1 MKDTGKKSGKNH
13 HAVDRSA
20 DLISAAR
27 QGVGRAKD
35 QVENLTNDR
44 QPTPEGYAQDNVKY
58 ASENI
63 ARDTAHMSKE
73 AAKKVYDGGKKLA
86 EQVKQKRLTSD
97 SIKRTAKSTGKR
109 SFRTMKKS
117 IKTAGESTHK
127 SLKTA
132 ENSAR
137 TTFKTTAKSSE
148 IELKTSKKAAKASA
162 KAAKKSA
169 QAAKKAAEAASKTA
183 KAAIKAT
190 VVAAKA
196 IAAGLK
202 SLIVAI
208 AAGGWVAIIII
219 VVITMVALIVGS
231 CFGIFYSF
239 GDSDDLTMQTA
250 IRDINSEYQAKIEE
264 IKNSTSYDLLELKGS
279 RARWQDVLAVYAVK
293 TATDPEN
300 AREVAT
306 MDEEKLGILKS
317 VFWDMHEITNSTE
330 TRTVKEYTETA
341 DANGEIVVTETE
353 VSKTVL
359 CITVKH
365 MTVDEMKSKYGFSDD
380 QKAQLDELL
389 SEDKAKLW
397 SGVLY
402 GAGSDDI
409 VAVAKTQLG
418 NIGGQPYWSWY
429 GFDSRVEWCSCF
441 VSWCANE
448 CGYIDAGVIPNF
460 AVCRNAVKWFT
471 ERRQWQDKTY
481 TPQPGDIVF
490 YDWDNRGSAGPQDGL
505 ADHVGIVEKIVDG
518 KIFTIEGNFDDQCTE
533 RTYPIGYYELLGFG
547 VPVY

>member
-1 MKDTGKKSGKNH
+1 MKQGFERSKDQFRSVVDERQTAPEEYGQDRIKNASEGIACDTLDTSKKAVRKTYDSGK
-13 HAVDRSA
+13 RF
-20 DLISAAR
+20 
-27 QGVGRAKD
+27 
-35 QVENLTNDR
+35 VE
-44 QPTPEGYAQDNVKY
+44 Q
-58 ASENI
+58 I
-63 ARDTAHMSKE
+63 
-73 AAKKVYDGGKKLA
+73 
-86 EQVKQKRLTSD
+86 KQKRQNAD
-97 SIKRTAKSTGKR
+97 SIKKTAKSTGKQ
-109 SFRTMKKS
+109 SFKTMKKS
-117 IKTAGESTHK
+117 IKTAVESTHK

-137 TTFKTTAKSSE
+137 TTIKTTAKSSE
-148 IELKTSKKAAKASA
+148 IALKASKKAAKASA

-190 VVAAKA
+190 VVAVKA

-279 RARWQDVLAVYAVK
+279 RARWQEVLAVYAIK

-306 MDEEKLGILKS
+306 MDEDKLDILKS
-317 VFWDMHEITNSTE
+317 VFWDMHDITNTTE
-330 TRTVKEYTETA
+330 TRTVKEYTETL

-353 VSKTVL
+353 ASKTVL

-365 MTVDEMKSKYGFSDD
+365 LSVDEMKSKYGFNDS

-389 SEDKAKLW
+389 SDDKAKLW

-402 GAGSDDI
+402 GAGNDDI
-409 VAVAKTQLG
+409 VTVAKTQLG

-429 GFDSRVEWCSCF
+429 GFESRVEWCSCF

-448 CGYIDAGVIPNF
+448 CGYIDAGVIPKF
-460 AVCRNAVKWFT
+460 SACRNAVKWFT
-471 ERRQWQDKTY
+471 ERGQWQDRTY

-490 YDWDNRGSAGPQDGL
+490 YDWDNRGSAGAQDGL
-505 ADHVGIVEKIVDG
+505 ADHVGIVEKVVDG
-518 KIFTIEGNFDDQCTE
+518 KIFAIEGNFDDQCTE
-533 RTYPIGYYELLGFG
+533 RTYPIGHYEVLGFG
-547 VPVY
+547 VPLY